1 MGSLKDVVIRRE
13 SIDTGGGEFTVGPL
27 SVAHILALFFS
38 HRSQVENLFD
48 SFKTGASTEQDIFL
62 ELVVTLP
69 ELVAEIIARGAGE
82 ADDLAIAKA
91 RQLDIG
97 TQLIALEKIGLL
109 TVESVGGL
117 GNLASLIERLSG
129 NVSKAMALRGSPL
142 PNGSAVS
149 EDNARSSSPQDTPTP
164 TTTPSG

>member
-13 SIDTGGGEFTVGPL
+13 KIETVGGEFTVGPL

-38 HRSQVENLFD
+38 HRSQVEHLFD
-48 SFKTGASTEQDIFL
+48 TFKAGASEQDIFL

-97 TQLIALEKIGLL
+97 TQLLALEKIGML

-117 GNLASLIERLSG
+117 GNLAILIERLSG

-142 PNGSAVS
+142 PNGSQVS
-149 EDNARSSSPQDTPTP
+149 DDNARSSSPQDMPTH
-164 TTTPSG
+164 TNTLSG